1 MSRSVTRQWKTG
13 KPSSVYRG
21 LGLGSVPESRFREH
35 LMFDRLLGLARAAVL
50 TLAVAACAT
59 TPPPPP
65 VETAQAPNVILISI
79 DGFRADYL
87 QRGATPVLAQLAA
100 EGASGPMKPS
110 FPSVTFPN
118 HYTLVT
124 GLHPD
129 HHGIVGNNMVDAE
142 LGRFSLGN

>member
-1 MSRSVTRQWKTG
+1 
-13 KPSSVYRG
+13 
-21 LGLGSVPESRFREH
+21 
-35 LMFDRLLGLARAAVL
+35 MFDRLFGLARVAVL

-59 TPPPPP
+59 TPPAPP
-65 VETAQAPNVILISI
+65 VETVQAPNVILISI

-87 QRGATPVLAQLAA
+87 ERGATPVLAQLAA

-129 HHGIVGNNMVDAE
+129 HHGIVGNNKI
-142 LGRFSLGN
+142 GRAHV